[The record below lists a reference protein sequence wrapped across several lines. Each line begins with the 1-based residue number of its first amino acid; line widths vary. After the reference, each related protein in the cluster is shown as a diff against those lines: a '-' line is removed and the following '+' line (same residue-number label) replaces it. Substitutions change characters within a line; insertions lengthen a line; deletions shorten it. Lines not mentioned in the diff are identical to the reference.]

1 MKLPS
6 IPTINKYMT
15 SLSMFST
22 DKYDHVRTEFLIPKH
37 NFVTTNYYE
46 EFHSAIL
53 DLQKV
58 LSRSK
63 SYLKNARLTCVA
75 DSDYFTVKLDIDYN
89 RDTWEGLVREN
100 YTTN

>member
-6 IPTINKYMT
+6 IPTINKYIT

-22 DKYDHVRTEFLIPKH
+22 DKYDHMRSEFLVPKH

-46 EFHSAIL
+46 EFLSAIL

-63 SYLKNARLTCVA
+63 SYLKNASLTYIQ
-75 DSDYFTVKLDIDYN
+75 DSDYFKVKLDIDYN

-100 YTTN
+100 YTTD